1 MSDESKFELPEPKG
15 YRLLIAIPKKEETFK
30 DSQIVIAESVRQRE
44 EIASIVGLVVKL
56 GPQAYQDPEK
66 FPDGPWCKEG
76 DFIIMRSYSGTR
88 FKISTPEGDQEFRLI
103 NDDTVEAVVADPRDR
118 KSTRLNSSHRLLS
131 RMPSSA

>member
-15 YRLLIAIPKKEETFK
+15 YRLLIAITKKEETFK

-56 GPQAYQDPEK
+56 GPQAYQDPDK

-88 FKISTPEGDQEFRLI
+88 FKVSTPQGDQEFRLI
-103 NDDTVEAVVADPRDR
+103 NDDTVEAVVADPRVV
-118 KSTRLNSSHRLLS
+118 TRL
-131 RMPSSA
+131 